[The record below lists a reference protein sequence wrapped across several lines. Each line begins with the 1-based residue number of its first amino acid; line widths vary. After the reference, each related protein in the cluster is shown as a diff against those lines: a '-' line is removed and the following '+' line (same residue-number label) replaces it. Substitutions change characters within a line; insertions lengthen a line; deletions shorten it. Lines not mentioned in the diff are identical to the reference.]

1 MRRQYTREDYIAV
14 CDYLFEHVPGLTLAT
29 DIIVGYST
37 ETDEDFQ
44 ETMSLLH
51 KYDQPIV
58 NISRFFPRPGT
69 PAAALPHTPGKV
81 MKARSRV
88 ISDWFKHR
96 TPYKHFLHRVER
108 VWVGNEREGPY
119 SVAHTKGYVKVC
131 SVM

>member
-58 NISRFFPRPGT
+58 NISI
-69 PAAALPHTPGKV
+69 LPSSWYSCC
-81 MKARSRV
+81 RSASHSRQ
-88 ISDWFKHR
+88 SHEGEKSS
-96 TPYKHFLHRVER
+96 HF
-108 VWVGNEREGPY
+108 
-119 SVAHTKGYVKVC
+119 
-131 SVM
+131 